1 MAVRKTAIEV
11 VLRAAGTQ
19 LHCLVVVG
27 NRAVVIACVV
37 VGIAA
42 RVVRGGVARVEPDR
56 LPVIGN
62 RPVVLPFA
70 PIGQAAVVIRVGIG
84 WLQPDGLFVILNR
97 PIVAPLAVVRE
108 AAVDVRVGFGRVQPQ
123 RLVIIQNGA
132 LVILFREISDAAV
145 VKRGR
150 QILGGF
156 LAGLDEGS
164 AAADGQIRVRILASG
179 PFLIAR
185 LREGGRCG
193 CQPDDER
200 DTNASTHGPSGQ

>member
-1 MAVRKTAIEV
+1 MVIRTAW
-11 VLRAAGTQ
+11 TQ
-19 LHCLVVVG
+19 PDSLVVVG

-62 RPVVLPFA
+62 RPVVLA
-70 PIGQAAVVIRVGIG
+70 PAPVRQAAVVIRIGIG

-97 PIVAPLAVVRE
+97 PIVIALAIVRE
-108 AAVDVRVGFGRVQPQ
+108 AAVDVCVGFGRVQPQ

-132 LVILFREISDAAV
+132 LVIFFREISDAAV

-156 LAGLDEGS
+156 LAGLNEGG

-179 PFLIAR
+179 PVLIAR
-185 LREGGRCG
+185 LREGRRCG
-193 CQPDDER
+193 CQADDER